1 MRILLINGPNLNTL
15 GTREPEV
22 YGKTT
27 LPEIEAR
34 VRERAGALNVELRA
48 FQSNSEGAIIDF
60 IQSEASGAGG
70 IIINPGALT
79 HYSLALRDAIAASGL
94 PAIEVHIS
102 NIYGREHFRRRSVT
116 AASCKGIIAGL
127 GWRGY
132 VAALE
137 TLVEKIG
144 ELPDKGWC

>member
-15 GTREPEV
+15 GTREPDV
-22 YGKTT
+22 YGNVT
-27 LPEIEAR
+27 LSEIEAR
-34 VRERAGALNVELRA
+34 VREKAGALNVEVRT
-48 FQSNSEGAIIDF
+48 FQSNSEGALIDF
-60 IQSEASGAGG
+60 IQAEAPDAAG

-79 HYSLALRDAIAASGL
+79 HYSFALRDALAASGL

-116 AASCKGIIAGL
+116 AACCWGIVAGL

-132 VAALE
+132 VAAFDA
-137 TLVEKIG
+137 LVEMMRGQKI
-144 ELPDKGWC
+144 EKR

>member
-15 GTREPEV
+15 GTREPDV
-22 YGKTT
+22 YGNVT
-27 LPEIEAR
+27 LSEIEAR
-34 VRERAGALNVELRA
+34 VREKASALNVEVRA
-48 FQSNSEGAIIDF
+48 FQSNSEGALIDF
-60 IQSEASGAGG
+60 IQAEAPDAAG

-79 HYSLALRDAIAASGL
+79 HYSFALRDALAASGL

-116 AASCKGIIAGL
+116 AACCWGIVAGL

-132 VAALE
+132 VAAFDA
-137 TLVEKIG
+137 LVEMMRGQKI
-144 ELPDKGWC
+144 EKR

>member
-15 GTREPEV
+15 GTREPEI
-22 YGKTT
+22 YGITT
-27 LPEIEAR
+27 LPEIEAH
-34 VRERAGALNVELRA
+34 VGDRAEALNVEVRS
-48 FQSNSEGAIIDF
+48 FQSNSEGALIDF
-60 IQSEASGAGG
+60 IQAETADAAG

-79 HYSLALRDAIAASGL
+79 HYSLALRDALAASGL

-116 AASCKGIIAGL
+116 AACCRGIVAGL
-127 GWRGY
+127 GWHGY

-137 TLVEKIG
+137 ALIDIVNLHSAEK
-144 ELPDKGWC
+144 

>member
-15 GTREPEV
+15 GTREPDV

-27 LPEIEAR
+27 LAEIEAR
-34 VRERAGALNVELRA
+34 VREKADALKLEVRT
-48 FQSNSEGAIIDF
+48 FQSNSEGALIDF
-60 IQSEASGAGG
+60 IQAEAPDAAG

-79 HYSLALRDAIAASGL
+79 HYSFALRDALAASGL

-116 AASCKGIIAGL
+116 AACCWGIVAGL

-137 TLVEKIG
+137 SLAGMIAERAG
-144 ELPDKGWC
+144 

>member
-1 MRILLINGPNLNTL
+1 MRILLIDGPNLNML
-15 GTREPEV
+15 GTREPDV
-22 YGKTT
+22 YGKIT
-27 LPEIEAR
+27 LAEIQSR
-34 VRERAGALNVELRA
+34 VSDRAKELGVEVRS

-60 IQSEASGAGG
+60 IQSEAPNAGG

-79 HYSLALRDAIAASGL
+79 HYSFALRDALAASAL
-94 PAIEVHIS
+94 PAVEVHIS

-116 AASCKGIIAGL
+116 AAVCRGLVAGL

-137 TLVEKIG
+137 ALVATSFDRPAE
-144 ELPDKGWC
+144 

>member
-15 GTREPEV
+15 GSREPEI
-22 YGKTT
+22 YGSMT
-27 LPEIEAR
+27 LAEIESRVQDRAR
-34 VRERAGALNVELRA
+34 GLNVDVRS
-48 FQSNSEGAIIDF
+48 FQSNSEGALIDF
-60 IQSEASGAGG
+60 IQAEANEANG

-79 HYSLALRDAIAASGL
+79 HYSLALRDALAASGL

-116 AASCKGIIAGL
+116 AACCRGIVAGL

-137 TLVEKIG
+137 ALVEVVNA
-144 ELPDKGWC
+144 ETAQT

>member
-15 GTREPEV
+15 GTREPDV
-22 YGKTT
+22 YGNTT
-27 LPEIEAR
+27 LSEIEAR
-34 VRERAGALNVELRA
+34 VREKASALNVEVRT
-48 FQSNSEGAIIDF
+48 FQSNSEGALIDF
-60 IQSEASGAGG
+60 IQAEAPDAAG

-79 HYSLALRDAIAASGL
+79 HYSFALRDALAASGL

-116 AASCKGIIAGL
+116 AACCWGIVAGL

-137 TLVEKIG
+137 SLAGMIAERAG
-144 ELPDKGWC
+144 

>member
-15 GTREPEV
+15 GTREPDV
-22 YGKTT
+22 YGNVT

-34 VRERAGALNVELRA
+34 VREKAGALNIEVRS
-48 FQSNSEGAIIDF
+48 FQSNSEGALIDF
-60 IQSEASGAGG
+60 IQAEAPDAAG
-70 IIINPGALT
+70 IIINSGALT
-79 HYSLALRDAIAASGL
+79 HYSFALRDALAASGL

-116 AASCKGIIAGL
+116 AACCVGIVAGL

-137 TLVEKIG
+137 SLAGMIAERAG
-144 ELPDKGWC
+144 

>member
-15 GTREPEV
+15 GAREPEI
-22 YGKTT
+22 YGHVT
-27 LPEIEAR
+27 LSEIEAR
-34 VRERAGALNVELRA
+34 VREKAGALNAEMRS
-48 FQSNSEGAIIDF
+48 FQSNTEGAIIDF
-60 IQSEASGAGG
+60 IQAETPDAAG
-70 IIINPGALT
+70 IVINPGALT
-79 HYSLALRDAIAASGL
+79 HYSFALRDALAASGL

-116 AASCKGIIAGL
+116 AACCKGIVAGL

-137 TLVEKIG
+137 SLVDMINTQQA
-144 ELPDKGWC
+144 